1 MPRYLCKPIRV
12 IIGIMLEVWRQYLE
26 HLQLGLFFPAA
37 LMGFN
42 FHLSCLC
49 LVSLLEYDVKIPRLL
64 KSSFCMI
71 ARKCIL
77 MERMRKVFIFL
88 EQYLAIILSFL
99 DLLLGWSSLLALE
112 LVL

>member
-1 MPRYLCKPIRV
+1 MPQYLCKTIRI
-12 IIGIMLEVWRQYLE
+12 IIGIMLEVWRLYLE

-42 FHLSCLC
+42 FRLKCLC

-71 ARKCIL
+71 AKRCIY
-77 MERMRKVFIFL
+77 MQRMHMVFIFL
-88 EQYLAIILSFL
+88 EQYLAIILNFRE
-99 DLLLGWSSLLALE
+99 LLLG
-112 LVL
+112 